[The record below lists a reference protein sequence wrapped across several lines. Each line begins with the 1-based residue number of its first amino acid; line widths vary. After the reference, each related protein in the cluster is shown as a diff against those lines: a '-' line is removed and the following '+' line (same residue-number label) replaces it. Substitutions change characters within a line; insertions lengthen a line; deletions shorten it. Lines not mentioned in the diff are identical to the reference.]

1 MNLEPGDRVRWETT
15 GDDGFP
21 LVRYGFVGA
30 CNGDGPTVSVMLD
43 GELKGD
49 HEVHPDQLE
58 TVSITNLELRLDGAD
73 LLQEPSLRQG
83 LVSLWSAEAD
93 QAGLEVRSLI
103 WFGDGVLNGND
114 GDVTLAE
121 LQSGG
126 RTYLLRARPDVGCD
140 AVRVRA
146 IPSDS

>member
-1 MNLEPGDRVRWETT
+1 MTLEPGDRVRWVTT

-21 LVRYGFVGA
+21 LTRYGFVRD
-30 CNGDGPTVSVMLD
+30 CNGDGTAVSVMLD

-49 HEVHPDQLE
+49 HLVDLGQLE
-58 TVSITNLELRLDGAD
+58 PVSITNLELRLDGAD
-73 LLQEPSLRQG
+73 LLQDPSLRQG

-103 WFGDGVLNGND
+103 WFGDGVSNGSA
-114 GDVTLAE
+114 GDIVLAE

-126 RTYLLRARPDVGCD
+126 RTYHLRACPDADCD

-146 IPSDS
+146 VPPSG